1 VRGIQANA
9 AKVTALPEPSPPK
22 SYLETHNVRAPVGSE
37 GFLEFGDDVLHVVLG
52 RDSKVSL
59 QKLMREQGVKRTRAA
74 VFSASA
80 QDGIEALEGELAK
93 LKGNYRKVY
102 LHGHGDDGKKSL
114 GVLVAID
121 RKQSNGVET
130 IVGEKR
136 FSAEDLYGMLTNAG
150 IRFGET
156 EIIACKAAVDT
167 ASAPSFARQW
177 RSLSGRQTTASEQF
191 MRLRGG
197 RFTSNPHRTGDS
209 ANFNPNNS
217 EYWPNGARVFRAYE
231 E

>member
-1 VRGIQANA
+1 
-9 AKVTALPEPSPPK
+9 
-22 SYLETHNVRAPVGSE
+22 
-37 GFLEFGDDVLHVVLG
+37 
-52 RDSKVSL
+52 
-59 QKLMREQGVKRTRAA
+59 
-74 VFSASA
+74 
-80 QDGIEALEGELAK
+80 
-93 LKGNYRKVY
+93 
-102 LHGHGDDGKKSL
+102 
-114 GVLVAID
+114 VLVAID